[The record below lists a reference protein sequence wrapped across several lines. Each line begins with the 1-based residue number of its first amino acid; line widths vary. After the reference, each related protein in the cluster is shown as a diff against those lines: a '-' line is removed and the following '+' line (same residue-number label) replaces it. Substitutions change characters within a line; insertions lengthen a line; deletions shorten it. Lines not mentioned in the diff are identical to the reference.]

1 MVMQNTLEA
10 TSKGLNKLVPSMAL
24 VNRCT
29 QPRGGIV
36 HSNEHMVGMPPELLQ
51 SPVAPQPN
59 QPARP
64 WGRMPARE
72 MREQLKEVG
81 ALLSLI
87 LVRMQMVNYVD
98 AFDSS
103 KSDKTQAIKIAIKS
117 AAVQHKWTNLY
128 VHSAIIAL
136 FVLCLLLRRRI
147 PRRWLDVF
155 AGAYIGFN
163 LIFHFAKINLLLLT
177 PPAAPSMLLGQIFT
191 YLVFF
196 VIAWGW
202 IFWRFDWV
210 GKEKPGTVV
219 EIRDQGEFLSTFDY
233 YHASLMAL
241 VRRGSPEFSGLN
253 RIGKILVAIH
263 TFMVLDL
270 IAVALG
276 RFYQLVTRM
285 A

>member
-1 MVMQNTLEA
+1 MPLM
-10 TSKGLNKLVPSMAL
+10 
-24 VNRCT
+24 NRCA

-36 HSNEHMVGMPPELLQ
+36 RASEHMVGMPSELLQ
-51 SPVAPQPN
+51 SPAAPQPN
-59 QPARP
+59 QSGQP
-64 WGRMPARE
+64 WGRMSPRD

-81 ALLSLI
+81 ILLSLV
-87 LVRMQMVNYVD
+87 LVRMQMLNFVD

-117 AAVQHKWTNLY
+117 TALQHKGANLY
-128 VHSAIIAL
+128 VHSFIIAL
-136 FVLCLLLRRRI
+136 LILCLLLRRRI

-155 AGAYIGFN
+155 AGVYISFN
-163 LIFHFAKINLLLLT
+163 LVFHFAKINLLLLT

-210 GKEKPGTVV
+210 GKERPGTVV
-219 EIRDQGEFLSTFDY
+219 EINDKGDVLSTFDY
-233 YHASLMAL
+233 CHASLMAL
-241 VRRGSPEFSGLN
+241 VRREKPEFSGLN
-253 RIGKILVAIH
+253 RIGRILVAIH

-270 IAVALG
+270 IAIAFG
-276 RFYQLVTRM
+276 RFYQLVTGM